1 MEHLAF
7 SLVEGHPRLAVQ
19 AAGVLE
25 VLAETLEVEL
35 GGNLVVLLVRRLCLL
50 RHRSKFEVVHEVHL
64 VFQPI
69 FGVLEV
75 EQAFGPQEEPDTS
88 SKHERGHEVPF
99 DQLFVVGFGDRKG
112 DRGQR
117 SRCTGGTLQ
126 IVSAGDF
133 WMINPLF
140 IQASAE
146 RTPMARCAPG
156 GRTYRTHRTRVS
168 TRR

>member
-1 MEHLAF
+1 MSIETNLNQSPYFDDFAENKNFHRVLF
-7 SLVEGHPRLAVQ
+7 RPGFAVQ

-25 VLAETLEVEL
+25 VLAEALEVEL

-88 SKHERGHEVPF
+88 AKHERGHEVPF
-99 DQLFVVGFGDRKG
+99 DKLFAVGFGDRKG
-112 DRGQR
+112 DVGQR

-133 WMINPLF
+133 LDD
-140 IQASAE
+140 
-146 RTPMARCAPG
+146 
-156 GRTYRTHRTRVS
+156 
-168 TRR
+168 